1 MSLYQIIVRALFP
14 YRVLDPHILKLK
26 KLAKEYEAEN
36 RAYYGE
42 YLSSILFD

>member
-1 MSLYQIIVRALFP
+1 MRLYQHILLVLFP
-14 YRVLDPHILKLK
+14 YRKLDDRIARFRELSNQY
-26 KLAKEYEAEN
+26 KESN

>member
-1 MSLYQIIVRALFP
+1 MTLYQRILLALFP
-14 YRVLDPHILKLK
+14 CRLLDSRIAKIRELADQYRNH
-26 KLAKEYEAEN
+26 N

>member
-1 MSLYQIIVRALFP
+1 MTLQQRILLTLFP
-14 YRVLDPHILKLK
+14 YRLLDSRIARFRE
-26 KLAKEYEAEN
+26 LAHQYKIHN

>member
-1 MSLYQIIVRALFP
+1 MTLQQRILLALFP
-14 YRVLDPHILKLK
+14 YRLLDSRIARFRE
-26 KLAKEYEAEN
+26 LARQYKAHN